1 MTQDTQVRRL
11 HARVLAR
18 RLAPA
23 PSFLLNDEEFR
34 FAADCERMRV
44 DRNGS
49 VLSLLLIRLPHGHT
63 AAGDVKFM
71 ARLLEGRLRVTDT
84 PGLLDDGRIAVLLPD
99 TQTEGAWKVA
109 TDLSEVY
116 PPGPSRPE
124 CDVLVY
130 PPHQRTRDDEA
141 ELDTETEEG
150 AELAASDDAVKPTTS
165 EFFFA
170 TATPRWKRVI
180 DLLGGSAGLVVAGPI
195 ILGAATAIKLTS
207 PGPAF
212 FVQLREGLG
221 GQTFAMWKLRTMH
234 QDAEE
239 MKEELLALSQQDG
252 PAFKLRQDPRTTR
265 LGRLLRWTSIDE
277 LPQLWNVLRGEMSL
291 VGPRPLPVAESQAC
305 EPWQRRRL
313 TVTPGMTCTWQV
325 SGRGSVSFDDWVRMD
340 LQYAKRAGL
349 WQDLKLIVLTLPAL
363 IFHRECDSEP
373 LGGNDASDGRTNS
386 TTHDAAEAVDD
397 SLPLRPRVLDGVA
410 AHLAA
415 GSVRRQR
422 LRRDGALRTSAD
434 RRWGSRRRC
443 IVWQRQQREH

>member
-1 MTQDTQVRRL
+1 MTPDTKVRRL
-11 HARVLAR
+11 HARVLSR
-18 RLAPA
+18 RIAPA
-23 PSFLLNDEEFR
+23 PSFLLTDEEFR

-49 VLSLLLIRLPHGHT
+49 VLSLLLIRLPHGH
-63 AAGDVKFM
+63 AAVSDVHFM

-99 TQTEGAWKVA
+99 TSTEGAWKVA

-130 PPHQRTRDDEA
+130 PPHRRSRDDEA

-150 AELAASDDAVKPTTS
+150 AELAASDDASEPSS

-170 TATPRWKRVI
+170 TPAPRWKRVI
-180 DLLGGSAGLVVAGPI
+180 DVVGGAVGLVVAGPI
-195 ILGAATAIKLTS
+195 ILGAAAAIKLTS
-207 PGPAF
+207 SGPAF
-212 FVQLREGLG
+212 FVQRREGLG
-221 GQTFAMWKLRTMH
+221 GRAFAMWKLRTMR

-252 PAFKLRQDPRTTR
+252 PAFKLRKDPRTTR

-291 VGPRPLPVAESQAC
+291 VGPRPLPVSESQAC

-340 LQYAKRAGL
+340 LQYAKRTGL

-363 IFHRECDSEP
+363 IFHR
-373 LGGNDASDGRTNS
+373 GIR
-386 TTHDAAEAVDD
+386 
-397 SLPLRPRVLDGVA
+397 
-410 AHLAA
+410 
-415 GSVRRQR
+415 
-422 LRRDGALRTSAD
+422 
-434 RRWGSRRRC
+434 
-443 IVWQRQQREH
+443 

>member
-1 MTQDTQVRRL
+1 MTPDTQVRRL

-18 RLAPA
+18 RTAPA
-23 PSFLLNDEEFR
+23 PSFLLDDEEFR

-49 VLSLLLIRLPHGHT
+49 VLSLLLLRLSPAH
-63 AAGDVKFM
+63 AKPSDVAFM

-84 PGLLDDGRIAVLLPD
+84 PGQLKDGRIAVLLPD
-99 TQTEGAWKVA
+99 TPTEGAWKVA

-130 PPHQRTRDDEA
+130 PPQRRNRDDEA

-150 AELAASDDAVKPTTS
+150 AELATSEDSAKPSSS

-170 TATPRWKRVI
+170 TPMPRWKRII
-180 DLLGGSAGLVVAGPI
+180 DLLGGGAGLFVAGPI
-195 ILGAATAIKLTS
+195 ILGAAAAIKLTS

-212 FVQLREGLG
+212 FIQRREGLG
-221 GQTFAMWKLRTMH
+221 GQAFAMWKLRTMH

-239 MKEELLALSQQDG
+239 MKEDLLALSQQDG
-252 PAFKLRQDPRTTR
+252 PAFKLRKDPRTTR

-291 VGPRPLPVAESQAC
+291 VGPRPLPVTESQAC

-325 SGRGSVSFDDWVRMD
+325 SGRGAVSFDDWVRMD
-340 LQYAKRAGL
+340 LRYVKRKSL
-349 WQDLKLIVLTLPAL
+349 WQDVKLIVLTLPAL
-363 IFHRECDSEP
+363 LFHR
-373 LGGNDASDGRTNS
+373 GMR
-386 TTHDAAEAVDD
+386 
-397 SLPLRPRVLDGVA
+397 
-410 AHLAA
+410 
-415 GSVRRQR
+415 
-422 LRRDGALRTSAD
+422 
-434 RRWGSRRRC
+434 
-443 IVWQRQQREH
+443 